1 MNISNCIA
9 WLVAVLF
16 AFITNKVFVF
26 ESKNMEMRFVCREL
40 IKFVGARLAT
50 GAIEILGLP
59 LLYYIGMKQSLFGVE
74 GFVAKIVVSVVVVLL
89 NYVFSKLFI
98 FRIKKEN

>member
-1 MNISNCIA
+1 
-9 WLVAVLF
+9 
-16 AFITNKVFVF
+16 
-26 ESKNMEMRFVCREL
+26 MEMRFVCREL

-59 LLYYIGMKQSLFGVE
+59 LLYYIGMKQSLFG
-74 GFVAKIVVSVVVVLL
+74 GGGIYGKKIVVSVVVVLL

-98 FRIKKEN
+98 FRIKKEKLSLYGWCK

>member
-1 MNISNCIA
+1 
-9 WLVAVLF
+9 
-16 AFITNKVFVF
+16 
-26 ESKNMEMRFVCREL
+26 
-40 IKFVGARLAT
+40 
-50 GAIEILGLP
+50 
-59 LLYYIGMKQSLFGVE
+59 MKQSLFGVE

>member
-1 MNISNCIA
+1 MPG
-9 WLVAVLF
+9 
-16 AFITNKVFVF
+16 T
-26 ESKNMEMRFVCREL
+26 

-74 GFVAKIVVSVVVVLL
+74 GFMAKIVVSVVVVLL